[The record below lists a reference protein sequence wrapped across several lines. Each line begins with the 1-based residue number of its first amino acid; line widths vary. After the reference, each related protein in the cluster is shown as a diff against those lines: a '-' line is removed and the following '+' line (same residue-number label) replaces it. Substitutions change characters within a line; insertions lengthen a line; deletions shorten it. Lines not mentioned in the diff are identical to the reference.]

1 MTSDILTY
9 LPVVI
14 TAWTSLNLSWGLFV
28 GLAIDRIMRYSDNH
42 HGGHRTADQTIHA
55 AVWVCNAILFLYLY
69 LISGYMVQCADFI
82 LVFDIFVTSFLA
94 YTTLGVARWYTICAH
109 LPVVPATK
117 HRCRL
122 WVTG

>member
-1 MTSDILTY
+1 MTSDILAY

-14 TAWTSLNLSWGLFV
+14 TAWTSLNLSWGLFT

-42 HGGHRTADQTIHA
+42 HGGHRTADQTVHA

-82 LVFDIFVTSFLA
+82 LVFDIFVTSFLV
-94 YTTLGVARWYTICAH
+94 YTTIGISKWYTMCAH
-109 LPVVPATK
+109 LPRVSATK
-117 HRCRL
+117 HQCKV
-122 WVTG
+122 WVAG